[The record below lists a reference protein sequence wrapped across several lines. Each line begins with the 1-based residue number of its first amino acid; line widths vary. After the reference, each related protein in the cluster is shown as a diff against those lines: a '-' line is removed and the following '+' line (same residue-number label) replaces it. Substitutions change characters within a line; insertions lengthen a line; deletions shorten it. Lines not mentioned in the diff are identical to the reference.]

1 MDRPL
6 NAPKILKLNVC
17 INTCTKCYISNIVS
31 LSYFCINSPIYVL
44 CHFILIHFCIF
55 AFLYAFLLP
64 YANEGGCHSTC
75 HILVGQYQCTDPLVW
90 GSRFC
95 IISHVTFKLIP
106 TFIFNRLGAFNGI
119 IYLLSWVF
127 FLFLSSAVVI
137 LHTWGIPFIGT
148 SWEKLL
154 HVL

>member
-1 MDRPL
+1 MDRPF

-31 LSYFCINSPIYVL
+31 LSYFCINSPIYVR
-44 CHFILIHFCIF
+44 CHFILIHFCIFTYTFIF

-75 HILVGQYQCTDPLVW
+75 HGVNFSYIGWSISVHRSTGV

-127 FLFLSSAVVI
+127 FFY
-137 LHTWGIPFIGT
+137 F
-148 SWEKLL
+148 
-154 HVL
+154 